1 MAQFCIF
8 CGKKPEN
15 KNKEHVIPQW
25 LSKET
30 NRYKRVCHLDG
41 VTDKQIPFS
50 QLTFPACT
58 ECNSK
63 FAQLESQAQS
73 ILADIRAGKSL
84 DAMQIHTFLDWMDK
98 IRVGLWLGELT
109 LSNQIEQANPKFHIA
124 DRVGLKDRVL
134 MIERIADFGKGLAFV
149 GVATDLFL
157 DSPSVFQLIIDN
169 YVFTSASEHG
179 LVSGKLGFPNVSKI
193 HKSDDRVKNYSD
205 VTPGRNRAVHPVVM
219 NMMASPMRTIIYQ
232 PIFRAFNADQRQM
245 WDNPYVRAHS
255 LSFEHGV
262 GGIFYQK
269 NNNTVQYLDGESRVN
284 ISPKQDTPYCDVE
297 KVYLRTLSLQNYV
310 LENRID
316 FKSVSDASRRCYNV
330 LMAKNNMILRA
341 NNCR

>member
-84 DAMQIHTFLDWMDK
+84 DAIQIHTFLDWMDK

-109 LSNQIEQANPKFHIA
+109 LSNQVDSINPKFHIA
-124 DRVGLKDRVL
+124 DRVGHKDRML
-134 MIERIADFGKGLAFV
+134 IIERITDLGNGLGFV
-149 GVATDLFL
+149 GTETELFT
-157 DSPSVFQLIIDN
+157 DSPSVFQLVIDN

-179 LVSGKLGFPNVSKI
+179 LVSNKLGFPNISKFRNSDSRT
-193 HKSDDRVKNYSD
+193 KSNTEI
-205 VTPGRNRAVHPVVM
+205 TPGRNKTTHPVVM

-232 PIFRAFNADQRQM
+232 PIFRDFDMSQGSL
-245 WDNPYVRAHS
+245 WDNPYVHAHS
-255 LSFEHGV
+255 LIFDQGV

-269 NNNTVQYLDGESRVN
+269 NNNTVQYLDGGARVN
-284 ISPKQDTPYCDVE
+284 ISPKQDTPNKDAVN
-297 KVYLRTLSLQNYV
+297 VFNRVLTLQNYV
-310 LENRID
+310 VQSRID
-316 FKSVSDASRRCYNV
+316 FKTVSNDSRQYYNA
-330 LMAKNNMILRA
+330 LLLGNNMLLRI
-341 NNCR
+341 RGGR